1 MERSEALYYAR
12 LGLGGKLEQFCEA
25 QLKSRGFDATLSILK
40 CLGLAREGNFAGAL
54 RDAEALRSQRPREC
68 ELASYVLCAHLQRRA
83 KLADAHMAAQLDA
96 AASDALDKASVQ
108 SMVLAGNVAFIIG
121 DADFARLAADKACAK
136 AEGSGGVGE
145 VEASAYLLK
154 GWVETCAGMTI
165 GLGPV
170 GSPSLSTNRSAS
182 KRELDS
188 AYNAQ
193 KYFDKS
199 TSMIKESTGGKSM
212 DPDCVLG
219 IVKFFERRGG
229 NANVENALSALADL
243 RAYAPE
249 FAPAML
255 ESSRLYARM
264 SQWGMCME
272 LANSA
277 IEADPNNVE
286 AHRLIVLATLVC
298 EGSGKKAVARVG
310 DLASSILRVEGK
322 NAPYLSTVARSVARL
337 CGGNKTLL
345 NITLGIAEAACKVDP
360 DVAAYPVEVGRQRLA
375 CGDSSGAQSA
385 FKDAAAADE
394 VCADAI
400 AGLILCLLAENN
412 VDDAEQQLELFRVV
426 AEGAGDKPPSVAV
439 LDAKVVARKRN
450 AGPKERMLSLQ
461 ALVEAE
467 ELYEQ
472 SIKRLFGE
480 VEYEKLVSNATTSS
494 AAAASTGAGDG
505 FDDSEANNNN
515 NNDSFSRQRGGG
527 GGNITIPTVPLGAAD
542 IFEFY
547 AAIDPD
553 LLMEIASEYVVLPSS
568 SSSSSLSSVSHSRGG
583 RSTAVAGRDREGNTS
598 SSSSG
603 LLASLLSIELYD
615 DARSTNSISVKH
627 ALSSIARVTA
637 TVPASLPAWLLSAA
651 IYSSCADY
659 DSAISSASRVLSI
672 DRSYVD
678 AHLLLAQISLKK
690 KDPRVALSSLESALS
705 YSFSI
710 QETSH
715 FQRLRSAALLL
726 SGRVEEAVIAAET
739 AMRLPGIRLLSTETS
754 SSASSS
760 QMGNTAS
767 SSSSS
772 SSSSSFGN
780 AGAGG
785 RRRGGGAEASA
796 TAASASANVN
806 RGIPTSERAAVFI
819 QCIDCY
825 SAAKR
830 FELGKNLL
838 QESMTEFGGSSE
850 EARITLASARLSL
863 LEGDVD
869 AALAQ
874 LKTIRSDSPSF
885 VEALSLRAETYLK
898 HRRDRVRYIKCF
910 EELHAISHKLGR
922 DAHIAQ
928 KELGDAHMRVGD
940 PESAISAYQSGLK
953 DRPNEIDLVRA
964 LGRALVSTHDY
975 QRAVSYLKTS
985 MQNAASDSSSSSS
998 FSSSSAKSS
1007 FITSLRND
1015 LIELLVKLGQH
1026 DDAQHLINEVISSTN
1041 SKGSN
1046 NGGSGGQGGGDVV
1059 SLISARNNLEL
1070 LAKVK
1075 RSANAA
1081 SDAVN
1086 YANEALTVQNRI
1098 LTILR
1103 GGGGGDDGGGGGG
1116 GASASAS
1123 SSPTTLSAEKD
1134 EAARLHVFAG
1144 TLCEQCLP
1152 PRDDDARG
1160 HYIDALKL
1168 ADNFGPANVALA
1180 KLQMKRGELE
1190 ECRATCTVISQSAQN
1205 ADYGGLQRGGGGGN
1219 IALMVNSEAIDF
1231 AEVTLADLDFR
1242 ANDTTSAIF
1251 HFSQVLQ
1258 RSPTDFQS
1266 MRLLLGL
1273 LRRSGKVKE
1282 IEKFLRLA
1290 IKKSPSSAL
1299 DPGYKLVK
1307 GMLLRFSNEPHESI
1321 TCLNACRTSPEWCAS
1336 AVEQMVHIYLS
1347 SYNEPLWIDRDTKAS
1362 TTASNSSS
1370 SSSSSS
1376 AQNKQQQAQAQQ
1388 EALSLFNENLT
1399 IAQSLLDSVPKNLRH
1414 SSRHEVLN
1422 CYVLMSG
1429 LRNASSLTSA
1439 DLKKSNASCDQAVSR
1454 LAAIL
1459 DSDPDNIGALLAL
1472 ATAFMLQKQTPKA
1485 RSQLKR
1491 LLKLP
1496 LDSTQADAFV
1506 NGWLMLADTVDAGKP
1521 EQAFDA
1527 LQRALDLDASCGR
1540 AHEFLGG
1547 LFEREKKWD
1556 EAASSYSKAWM
1567 FDFEKSATVGY
1578 KLCFA
1583 LIRVKKLVPAIDVA
1597 NKVLTVFP
1605 NYSAIADLRSKAR
1618 GELRP

>member
-12 LGLGGKLEQFCEA
+12 LGLGGKLEQFCES
-25 QLKSRGFDATLSILK
+25 QLKSRGFDATLAILK

-54 RDAEALRSQRPREC
+54 RDAEALRTQRPREC

-83 KLADAHMAAQLDA
+83 KLSDAHMAAQLDA
-96 AASDALDKASVQ
+96 AASDALDKASIQ
-108 SMVLAGNVAFIIG
+108 SMVLAGNIAFIIG

-136 AEGSGGVGE
+136 AEGSGGVSE
-145 VEASAYLLK
+145 IEASAYTLK
-154 GWVETCAGMTI
+154 GWVETSSGMTI

-170 GSPSLSTNRSAS
+170 GAPSMSTHRSAS
-182 KRELDS
+182 KRELEFAYS
-188 AYNAQ
+188 AL
-193 KYFDKS
+193 KYFEKAS
-199 TSMIKESTGGKSM
+199 LMIKESTGGKLM
-212 DPDCVLG
+212 DPDSILG
-219 IVKFFERRGG
+219 MVKFFERKGG
-229 NANVENALSALADL
+229 NVNIENALAALADL

-249 FAPAML
+249 FSPAL
-255 ESSRLYARM
+255 IESARLHARVN
-264 SQWGMCME
+264 QWGMCIE

-277 IEADPNNVE
+277 IEADANNIE
-286 AHRLIVLATLVC
+286 AHRLIVLSTLVC
-298 EGSGKKAVARVG
+298 EGSGKKAVPKVS
-310 DLASSILRVEGK
+310 DLTTLILRIEGK
-322 NAPYLSTVARSVARL
+322 NAPYLSMVARTVARL
-337 CGGNKTLL
+337 CGGNKSLLSLTLSV
-345 NITLGIAEAACKVDP
+345 AEAACKVDP
-360 DVAAYPVEVGRQRLA
+360 DVAAYQVEVGRQRLA
-375 CGDSSGAQSA
+375 CGDSSGAQAA

-412 VDDAEQQLELFRVV
+412 IEDAEQQLELFRVV
-426 AEGAGDKPPSVAV
+426 AEGAGEKLPSVAV
-439 LDAKVVARKRN
+439 LDAKVIARKKN

-467 ELYEQ
+467 ELYQQ
-472 SIKRLFGE
+472 SIQRLFGE
-480 VEYEKLVSNATTSS
+480 VECQKLLSMATSS
-494 AAAASTGAGDG
+494 SSSSSSSNYSSSSIGRPGAGDG
-505 FDDSEANNNN
+505 FDDSEGN
-515 NNDSFSRQRGGG
+515 NNDSVNKQRGESV
-527 GGNITIPTVPLGAAD
+527 TVPNLPLGAVD

-547 AAIDPD
+547 ATIDPD

-568 SSSSSLSSVSHSRGG
+568 SSTLASQSRGTGGGG
-583 RSTAVAGRDREGNTS
+583 RATTISSRDREGGGGGGS
-598 SSSSG
+598 SSTTVGG
-603 LLASLLSIELYD
+603 LFASLLNIELYD

-627 ALSSIARVTA
+627 ALTSISRVTA

-651 IYSSCADY
+651 IYSSCNDY
-659 DSAISSASRVLSI
+659 DAAISSASKVLSI
-672 DRSYVD
+672 DRSYIE

-690 KDPRVALSSLESALS
+690 KDHRVALSSLESALS
-705 YSFSI
+705 FSFSI

-715 FQRLRSAALLL
+715 FQRLRSAALLQ
-726 SGRVEEAVIAAET
+726 SGRIEEAVIAAET

-754 SSASSS
+754 SSSSS
-760 QMGNTAS
+760 SNM
-767 SSSSS
+767 SSSS
-772 SSSSSFGN
+772 SSSSSFG
-780 AGAGG
+780 ASGVGG
-785 RRRGGGAEASA
+785 RRRGGVESTAVLTASV
-796 TAASASANVN
+796 NVN
-806 RGIPTSERAAVFI
+806 KGIPTSERAAVFI

-830 FELGKNLL
+830 FEHGKNLL

-863 LEGDVD
+863 LEGDID

-885 VEALSLRAETYLK
+885 VEALSLRAEIYLK

-922 DAHIAQ
+922 DTHIAQ
-928 KELGDAHMRVGD
+928 RELGDAHMRVGD
-940 PESAISAYQSGLK
+940 PESAINAYQSGLK
-953 DRPNEIDLVRA
+953 ERPNDIDLVRS

-985 MQNAASDSSSSSS
+985 MQNALSDNNNNNSLSSK
-998 FSSSSAKSS
+998 AS
-1007 FITSLRND
+1007 FITCIRND

-1026 DDAQHLINEVISSTN
+1026 DDAQSLINEVISTTTNN
-1041 SKGSN
+1041 SKSN
-1046 NGGSGGQGGGDVV
+1046 NGNNNNSSSSEGDVA

-1075 RSANAA
+1075 KSGNAA
-1081 SDAVN
+1081 SDAVT

-1098 LTILR
+1098 LSILR
-1103 GGGGGDDGGGGGG
+1103 GGDGGGGGG
-1116 GASASAS
+1116 VSASAS
-1123 SSPTTLSAEKD
+1123 SSPTTLLAEKD

-1144 TLCEQCLP
+1144 NLCELCLP
-1152 PRDDDARG
+1152 PRDDDARS
-1160 HYIDALKL
+1160 HYSDALKL

-1180 KLQMKRGELE
+1180 KLQLRRGELE
-1190 ECRATCTVISQSAQN
+1190 ECRATCSVISQSAQN
-1205 ADYGGLQRGGGGGN
+1205 VDYGASQREGGGGGGN
-1219 IALMVNSEAIDF
+1219 LGQLINTEAIDF

-1273 LRRSGKVKE
+1273 LRRSGKIKE
-1282 IEKFLRLA
+1282 VEKFLRLA
-1290 IKKSPSSAL
+1290 VKKSPSSAM
-1299 DPGYKLVK
+1299 DPGYKFVK
-1307 GMLLRFSNEPHESI
+1307 GMLHRFSNEPHESI
-1321 TCLNACRTSPEWCAS
+1321 TCLNACRTSPEWCAL
-1336 AVEQMVHIYLS
+1336 AVEQMVYIYLS
-1347 SYNEPLWIDRDTKAS
+1347 SDGEPLWIDRDTKG
-1362 TTASNSSS
+1362 SSS

-1376 AQNKQQQAQAQQ
+1376 TSAQTKQQQAQAQQ

-1399 IAQSLLDSVPKNLRH
+1399 IAQSLLDSVPKNLRQ

-1429 LRNASSLTSA
+1429 LRNASSLSSA
-1439 DLKKSNASCDQAVSR
+1439 ELKKSNASCDQAVSR

-1459 DSDPDNIGALLAL
+1459 DTDPDNIGALLAL

-1506 NGWLMLADTVDAGKP
+1506 NGWLMLADTFVEASKP

-1527 LQRALDLDASCGR
+1527 LQRALDLDVSCGR

-1547 LFEREKKWD
+1547 LFEREKKWE
-1556 EAASSYSKAWM
+1556 EAASSYTKAWL

-1583 LIRVKKLVPAIDVA
+1583 LIRVKKLIPAIDVA
-1597 NKVLTVFP
+1597 NKVLSHFP
-1605 NYSAIADLRSKAR
+1605 NYSPIAELRSKAR